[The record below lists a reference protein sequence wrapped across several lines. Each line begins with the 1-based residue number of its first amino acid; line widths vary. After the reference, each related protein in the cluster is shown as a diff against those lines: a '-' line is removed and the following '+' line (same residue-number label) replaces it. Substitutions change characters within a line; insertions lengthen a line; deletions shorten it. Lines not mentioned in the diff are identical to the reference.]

1 MKRTP
6 THLSRRDAIERV
18 ARVGAGTLAAL
29 GAGFGVAPAFARD
42 RGDRVDDVQIG
53 GADPIPPPADP
64 RFPKPPTWETQLKEV
79 APNVY
84 AYIQAGGPGRDN
96 ASVANAGIIV
106 GDRGVAV
113 IDTLTAPM
121 HAKAFIAAIRRVT
134 DKPFTH
140 VFLTHHHGDHIN
152 GTQYFEGAEIISHPY
167 CRDEVAKVAA
177 GGGPAFW
184 AKRAGWAEGTEPRK
198 IVVPSTTFDGKMTY
212 RYGGTNLELWPM
224 APAHT
229 YGDIVAYLPQH
240 KILFVGDIGFFYVA
254 PWCQNAHPSKWIDV
268 CNTIDRMDVQTIVAG
283 HGPIGGKA
291 ELADMRDYLV
301 LLKRETR
308 RRYDAKLT
316 AGAAAA
322 DIRMGKYDNWIGP
335 ERIVMDVQ
343 RLYDE
348 FAGTLTPDVNTAGI
362 RRATDEYNAARK
374 PALHE

>member
-1 MKRTP
+1 MTGV
-6 THLSRRDAIERV
+6 TRREAIGRV
-18 ARVGAGTLAAL
+18 ARVGAGSLAAL
-29 GAGFGVAPAFARD
+29 AAWPDARAFAR
-42 RGDRVDDVQIG
+42 GPVDPVEDVQIG
-53 GADPIPPPADP
+53 GVDATPPLRDP
-64 RFPKPPTWETQLKEV
+64 RFPMPPTWETQLKEI

-106 GDRGVAV
+106 GDNGVAV

-152 GTQYFEGAEIISHPY
+152 GTQYFEGAGVISHPY
-167 CRDEVAKVAA
+167 CRGEIAKAA
-177 GGGPAFW
+177 AAGGPAFW
-184 AKRAGWAEGTEPRK
+184 AKREGWADGTEPRK
-198 IVVPSTTFDGKMTY
+198 IVVPSTTIDGRRTY
-212 RYGGTNLELWPM
+212 RFGTTNLELRTK

-240 KILFVGDIGFFYVA
+240 GILFAGDIGFFYVA

-268 CNTIDRMDVQTIVAG
+268 CNAIGKMDVRTIVAG
-283 HGPIGGKA
+283 HGPLGGKA

-308 RRYDAKLT
+308 RRYDAKMT

-322 DIRMGKYDNWIGP
+322 GIRMGRYDNWIGP

-343 RLYDE
+343 RFYDE

-362 RRATDEYNAARK
+362 RRATDDYNVARKAAAR
-374 PALHE
+374 